1 MAEFIRYGEHGG
13 PEVLTLVEG
22 PVPEAPADGVVVEVR
37 AAGVNPVDWK
47 IRSGKRGARDFSQ
60 PQGMG
65 SDAAGVVVAVGDAV
79 GRAETVER
87 ADAVERA
94 EAVERADAVGRA
106 EAVERADAAERAEG
120 AERAEVL
127 SVGDEVI
134 VHGARGAYAS
144 HLVATPKQLVS
155 KPAALGFEQAAALGI
170 PAGTA
175 YQVLRSLG
183 LSEGETLLLHG
194 GSGAVGQAAIQF
206 AREWG
211 ANVVATASRANHD
224 RLREL
229 GAIPVA
235 YGPGLLDRLRAVSPN
250 GYDVALDAA
259 GTDEAIDASL
269 ELVADR
275 DRIAT
280 IVRMKEAAEFGIR
293 TWSSAIPSTMN
304 AETLRLRAEGV
315 AEAARLAAEGR
326 YDVDIAAR
334 YPLAEA
340 ADAQRQ
346 SETGHVRGKIVLIP

>member
-22 PVPEAPADGVVVEVR
+22 PVPEAPAGGVVVEVR

-47 IRSGKRGARDFSQ
+47 IRSGMRGARDFSQ

-65 SDAAGVVVAVGDAV
+65 SDAAGVIVAVGDGV
-79 GRAETVER
+79 DGVR
-87 ADAVERA
+87 
-94 EAVERADAVGRA
+94 
-106 EAVERADAAERAEG
+106 
-120 AERAEVL
+120 
-127 SVGDEVI
+127 VGDEVI

-144 HLVATPKQLVS
+144 HLVAKPEQLVS

-183 LSEGETLLLHG
+183 LVEGETLLLHG
-194 GSGAVGQAAIQF
+194 GSGAVGQSAIEF

-211 ANVVATASRANHD
+211 ANVVATASPANHA
-224 RLREL
+224 RLRQL
-229 GAIPVA
+229 GAVPVA

-259 GTDEAIDASL
+259 GTDEAIDASV

-280 IVRMKEAAEFGIR
+280 IVRMKDAAGLGIR
-293 TWSSAIPSTMN
+293 TWSSAIPSTMTP
-304 AETLRLRAEGV
+304 ETQQLRAEGV

-326 YDVDIAAR
+326 YDVEIAAR

-340 ADAQRQ
+340 ADAQRR

>member
-1 MAEFIRYGEHGG
+1 MPDMPDMSETTRDDHEETTMAEFIRYGEHGG

-37 AAGVNPVDWK
+37 ATGVNPVDWK

-79 GRAETVER
+79 AQGRA
-87 ADAVERA
+87 
-94 EAVERADAVGRA
+94 VGG
-106 EAVERADAAERAEG
+106 VT
-120 AERAEVL
+120 
-127 SVGDEVI
+127 VGDEVI
-134 VHGARGAYAS
+134 VHGVRGAYAS
-144 HLVATPKQLVS
+144 HLVAKPEQLVP

-175 YQVLRSLG
+175 YQVLRSLRLG
-183 LSEGETLLLHG
+183 EGETLLLHG

-211 ANVVATASRANHD
+211 AAVIATASPANHN

-280 IVRMKEAAEFGIR
+280 IVRMKDAAELGIR
-293 TWSSAIPSTMN
+293 TWSSAIPSTMGP
-304 AETLRLRAEGV
+304 ETLKLRAEGV

-326 YDVDIAAR
+326 YDVEIAAR

>member
-1 MAEFIRYGEHGG
+1 MCAVRGMRGMRPGCAGCARDARHEEETTMAEFIRYGEHGG

-22 PVPEAPADGVVVEVR
+22 PAPEAPADGVVVEVR

-65 SDAAGVVVAVGDAV
+65 SDAAGVVVAVGDSVDPADGV
-79 GRAETVER
+79 G
-87 ADAVERA
+87 
-94 EAVERADAVGRA
+94 
-106 EAVERADAAERAEG
+106 
-120 AERAEVL
+120 
-127 SVGDEVI
+127 VGDEVI
-134 VHGARGAYAS
+134 VHGARGTYAS
-144 HLVATPKQLVS
+144 HLVATPGQLIP
-155 KPAALGFEQAAALGI
+155 KPPALGFEQAAALGI

-183 LSEGETLLLHG
+183 LGEGETLLVHG

-211 ANVVATASRANHD
+211 ANIVATASPANHG

-250 GYDVALDAA
+250 GYDVVLDAA

-269 ELVADR
+269 ELVPDR

-280 IVRMKEAAEFGIR
+280 IVRMKDAAGLGIR
-293 TWSSAIPSTMN
+293 TWSGAIPSTMTP
-304 AETLRLRAEGV
+304 ETLRLRAEGV
-315 AEAARLAAEGR
+315 SEAARLAAEGR
-326 YDVDIAAR
+326 FDVEIAAR

>member
-79 GRAETVER
+79 GRAEG
-87 ADAVERA
+87 VERA
-94 EAVERADAVGRA
+94 EAVERAEG
-106 EAVERADAAERAEG
+106 VEN
-120 AERAEVL
+120 L

-144 HLVATPKQLVS
+144 HLVAPPKQLVS

>member
-1 MAEFIRYGEHGG
+1 MAQFIRYGEHGG

-22 PVPEAPADGVVVEVR
+22 PVPEAPADAVVVEVR
-37 AAGVNPVDWK
+37 AAGVNPVDSK
-47 IRSGKRGARDFSQ
+47 IRSGQRGTRDFST
-60 PQGMG
+60 PQGLG
-65 SDAAGVVVAVGDAV
+65 SDAAGVVIAVGDAV
-79 GRAETVER
+79 DGVK
-87 ADAVERA
+87 
-94 EAVERADAVGRA
+94 
-106 EAVERADAAERAEG
+106 
-120 AERAEVL
+120 
-127 SVGDEVI
+127 VGDEV
-134 VHGARGAYAS
+134 VVRGAPAAYAS
-144 HLVATPKQLVS
+144 HLVATPDQLTP

-183 LSEGETLLLHG
+183 LRNGETLLLHA

-211 ANVVATASRANHD
+211 ANVVATASSANHA

-229 GAIPVA
+229 GAVPVA
-235 YGPGLLDRLRAVSPN
+235 YGPGLLHRLRAVSPN

-280 IVRMKEAAEFGIR
+280 IVRMKDAAGLGIR
-293 TWSSAIPSTMN
+293 TWSSAIPSTMTP
-304 AETLRLRAEGV
+304 ETLQLRAEGV

-326 YDVDIAAR
+326 YDIEIAAR

-340 ADAQRQ
+340 SDAQRQ